1 MLTTHICDQGVGA
14 LGSLLVRAAQL
25 LVHTRLLLGAPHTPV
40 LWVGVLT
47 ETAVLPPHGAVVQ
60 GDCRGSSEGKI
71 SKFALCYYSYIEIL
85 YIQARN
91 RSRFSLVSSLQSF

>member
-1 MLTTHICDQGVGA
+1 MTTLLTTHIGDLGFGA
-14 LGSLLVRAAQL
+14 LSVVRILGPLLVRIAQL

-60 GDCRGSSEGKI
+60 GDCRGSREGKKQI
-71 SKFALCYYSYIEIL
+71 SKFALY
-85 YIQARN
+85 
-91 RSRFSLVSSLQSF
+91 